1 MGGKKMKGKDTILDK
16 EGRIAVLTLNRPEK
30 LNAINDEIRNALSP
44 TFQEVENDNN
54 IRALIITG
62 AGRGFCSG
70 ADVAI
75 QAARASGK
83 LVDTGRSALLSLVG
97 DFTLA
102 FGKINKPIIAAIN
115 GVAAGVGLTLTLC
128 CDIRLASER
137 ARFSAIW
144 VKRGLIPDGGATFL
158 LPMVVGMD
166 RAMEMSFTG
175 DIIDAR
181 EAERI
186 NLVTRVVPHA
196 ELMTQAKSLAERITE
211 MPPLTVGMIKKIM
224 WEEARQK
231 MRQALFFESYGQ
243 NLVRGTDDQKE
254 AVKAFME
261 KREPLFKGC

>member
-1 MGGKKMKGKDTILDK
+1 MDGNETILER
-16 EGRIAVLTLNRPEK
+16 EGHIAVMTLNRPEK
-30 LNAINDEIRNALSP
+30 LNAINDGIRNSLSS
-44 TFQEVENDNN
+44 TFQEVEEDDD

-75 QAARASGK
+75 QAARASGQQIEA
-83 LVDTGRSALLSLVG
+83 GRCALLGLVG
-97 DFTLA
+97 DFILA
-102 FGKINKPIIAAIN
+102 FEKVDKPIIAAIN
-115 GVAAGVGLTLTLC
+115 GVAAGIGLTMTLC
-128 CDIRLASER
+128 CDIRLASED

-166 RAMEMSFTG
+166 KAMEMSFTG

-186 NLVTRVVPHA
+186 NLVTRVVPHE
-196 ELMTQAKSLAERITE
+196 ELMSQAKALAERIAA
-211 MPPLTVGMIKKIM
+211 MPPLTIGIIKKIM
-224 WEEARQK
+224 WEEVRQK

-243 NLVRGTDDQKE
+243 NFVRGTDDQKE
-254 AVKAFME
+254 AVKSFME
-261 KREPLFKGC
+261 KREPVFKGS

>member
-1 MGGKKMKGKDTILDK
+1 MAGNETILDK
-16 EGRIAVLTLNRPEK
+16 EGRIAVLTLNRPDK
-30 LNAINDEIRNALSP
+30 LNAINDEMRKSLSS
-44 TFQEVENDNN
+44 TLQEVENDDNL
-54 IRALIITG
+54 RALILTG

-75 QAARASGK
+75 QAARASGEQM
-83 LVDTGRSALLSLVG
+83 DTGRSELLSLVG

-102 FGKINKPIIAAIN
+102 FGKINKPVIAAIN

-175 DIIDAR
+175 DIIDAG

-186 NLVTRVVPHA
+186 NLVTRVVPHK
-196 ELMTQAKSLAERITE
+196 ELMTRAKSLAERIAG
-211 MPPLTVGMIKKIM
+211 MPPVTVGMIKKIM
-224 WEEARQK
+224 WEEVRQK
-231 MRQALFFESYGQ
+231 MRQSLFFESYGQ
-243 NLVRGTDDQKE
+243 NLVRETDDQKE

>member
-1 MGGKKMKGKDTILDK
+1 MAGDETILDK
-16 EGRIAVLTLNRPEK
+16 EGRIAVMTLNRPDK
-30 LNAINDEIRNALSP
+30 LNAINDEIRKSLIS
-44 TFQEVENDNN
+44 TLQEVENDDNL
-54 IRALIITG
+54 RVLIITG

-75 QAARASGK
+75 QAARAAGQQME
-83 LVDTGRSALLSLVG
+83 TGRIALLSLVG

-115 GVAAGVGLTLTLC
+115 GVVAGVGLTLTLC
-128 CDIRLASER
+128 CDIRLASES

-186 NLVTRVVPHA
+186 NLVTRVVPHN
-196 ELMTQAKSLAERITE
+196 ELMTRAKSLAERIAE
-211 MPPLTVGMIKKIM
+211 MPPITVGMIKKIM
-224 WEEARQK
+224 WEEVRQK
-231 MRQALFFESYGQ
+231 M
-243 NLVRGTDDQKE
+243 
-254 AVKAFME
+254 
-261 KREPLFKGC
+261 

>member
-1 MGGKKMKGKDTILDK
+1 MAGKETILDK
-16 EGRIAVLTLNRPEK
+16 EGRIAVMTLNRPEK
-30 LNAINDEIRNALSP
+30 LNAINDEIRKSLIS
-44 TFQEVENDNN
+44 TLQEVENDDNL
-54 IRALIITG
+54 RVLIITG

-75 QAARASGK
+75 QAARASGQQM
-83 LVDTGRSALLSLVG
+83 DTGRSALLSLVG

-115 GVAAGVGLTLTLC
+115 GVVAGVGLTLTLC
-128 CDIRLASER
+128 CDIRLASES

-186 NLVTRVVPHA
+186 NLVTRVVPHN
-196 ELMTQAKSLAERITE
+196 ELMTRAKSLAERIAG
-211 MPPLTVGMIKKIM
+211 MPPITVGMIKKIM
-224 WEEARQK
+224 WEEVRQK
-231 MRQALFFESYGQ
+231 MRQALFLESYGQ
-243 NLVRGTDDQKE
+243 NLVRETDDQKE

-261 KREPLFKGC
+261 KREPRFKGC

>member
-1 MGGKKMKGKDTILDK
+1 MAREETILDK
-16 EGRIAVLTLNRPEK
+16 EGRIAVMTLNRPDK
-30 LNAINDEIRNALSP
+30 LNAINDQIRKSLIS
-44 TFQEVENDNN
+44 TLQEVENDDNL
-54 IRALIITG
+54 RVLIITG

-75 QAARASGK
+75 QAARASGQQM
-83 LVDTGRSALLSLVG
+83 DTGRSVLLSLVG

-115 GVAAGVGLTLTLC
+115 GVVAGVGLTLTLC
-128 CDIRLASER
+128 CDIRLASES

-158 LPMVVGMD
+158 LPMVVGLD

-186 NLVTRVVPHA
+186 NLVTRVVPDN
-196 ELMTQAKSLAERITE
+196 ELMTQAKSLAERIAE
-211 MPPLTVGMIKKIM
+211 MPPITVGMIKKLCGKKSAKRCDKPYSSKATDKI
-224 WEEARQK
+224 
-231 MRQALFFESYGQ
+231 LFAEPTT
-243 NLVRGTDDQKE
+243 RK
-254 AVKAFME
+254 
-261 KREPLFKGC
+261 KR